1 MYRKFQPGT
10 QGIYKIFGTIL
21 DSNLHELGVKTGTKG
36 EMQPLNRSITKRAKA
51 TGELVVVND
60 DIQVYEYIAQELAE
74 EIAEIEPQGIFTGI
88 YFVLKKIVKTL
99 QSLDCAL
106 NELLPILS
114 LPTLPLAVVKLTKK
128 YKHFIV
134 LVNAVK
140 DIIETSK
147 AIGGLNEAVC
157 SNDHGSRG
165 VKGVV
170 SNVVGGVK
178 LGHKCS
184 SNMFRKLL
192 RLARQ
197 IKRAI
202 KLIIQ
207 IKNVPG
213 DTSKCVLDAVDNVE
227 KYFTQF
233 PANIKACTKL
243 PSNYDYFLN
252 KYDIIETSK
261 AIGGLNEAVCSNDHG
276 SRGVKGVVSKVVGG
290 VKLGHKCSSN
300 MFLKLLRLARQIK
313 RAIKLIIQIK
323 NVPGDTSKC
332 VLDAVD
338 NKRRY

>member
-106 NELLPILS
+106 NEVYQIQVAAH
-114 LPTLPLAVVKLTKK
+114 TFLT
-128 YKHFIV
+128 
-134 LVNAVK
+134 
-140 DIIETSK
+140 DIT
-147 AIGGLNEAVC
+147 ACGGEINQ
-157 SNDHGSRG
+157 
-165 VKGVV
+165 K
-170 SNVVGGVK
+170 
-178 LGHKCS
+178 
-184 SNMFRKLL
+184 
-192 RLARQ
+192 
-197 IKRAI
+197 
-202 KLIIQ
+202 
-207 IKNVPG
+207 
-213 DTSKCVLDAVDNVE
+213 
-227 KYFTQF
+227 
-233 PANIKACTKL
+233 
-243 PSNYDYFLN
+243 
-252 KYDIIETSK
+252 DIIETSK